1 MAVASRRRR
10 FRVCAG
16 GGGGRESNLPAAHSA
31 AYAPGMNPTLIAAA
45 IGVGGT
51 VIVGLAGF
59 SASVWNTRKTAAS
72 AHESRVWDEQAKVY
86 VDAVAA
92 VYYRQAKRDR
102 DTATSQDARGEQ
114 ISQAYLATY
123 EPPSWIELDSRL
135 LAFGSEPVVKAM
147 QAAFAAH
154 LTALGAFESWH
165 DSGGT
170 AASVDAAR
178 DAANEADDAVVE
190 LIRAALQGKGQS
202 LGDRRTWPGT

>member
-1 MAVASRRRR
+1 
-10 FRVCAG
+10 
-16 GGGGRESNLPAAHSA
+16 
-31 AYAPGMNPTLIAAA
+31 MNPTVMAAA

-51 VIVGLAGF
+51 VIVGVAGF
-59 SASVWNTRKTAAS
+59 SASVWNTRKTAVG
-72 AHESRVWDEQAKVY
+72 AHENRVWDEQAKVY

-92 VYYRQAKRDR
+92 VYYRQAERDR
-102 DTATSQDARGEQ
+102 DTATSPDARGDQ

-154 LTALGAFESWH
+154 WNALRAFESWH
-165 DSGGT
+165 DSGGGGT
-170 AASVDAAR
+170 AASVNEAR
-178 DAANEADDAVVE
+178 DAANKADDAVVE

-202 LGDRRTWPGT
+202 LGDRQTWPGT